1 MNRKLFLFA
10 ALLVTILV
18 VAVACAP
25 AAAPTSAPATS
36 APSGGATSAPAATS
50 APSSGGGTIKIVSS
64 YPLTGGDSADG
75 ISMANSAK
83 QAIQDRG
90 GKSGNYTLVYQ
101 SMDDAS
107 AAKGAWDGDIE
118 TSNANKAVADP
129 QVLLYLGTYNSG
141 AAKLSI
147 PILNQAGPLAMLSG
161 ANTAIGLTKSI
172 SGVTSPDEPNKY
184 YPTGVRNY
192 VRIVPPDDFQGAVD
206 ARWAQE
212 LGAKS
217 TYILNDQQLYGQ
229 GVAVRYEQVAKQLG
243 INVIANEG
251 IDTKAND
258 FSAQATKIASANP
271 DIFFFGGVESSK
283 ASLVWKA
290 LRSAGYK
297 GKMMG
302 PDGLYTPNFIKGAG
316 ADAEGTYI
324 TFAGTPVDQLL
335 KIPEAKKWYDEYV
348 SMFGGKPTGYGSYG
362 YEAALVGLKAIDN
375 CVAKNTV
382 TRKCV
387 RDELFNLKDFKGI
400 FGYSY
405 SIDANGDTTAAG
417 ISRNIVQNGDFKFL
431 DMAPTQ

>member
-1 MNRKLFLFA
+1 MKLKVLFTA
-10 ALLVTILV
+10 VILVTALIL
-18 VAVACAP
+18 AVAC
-25 AAAPTSAPATS
+25 
-36 APSGGATSAPAATS
+36 GGTPGAS
-50 APSSGGGTIKIVSS
+50 GGTIKIISS

-83 QAIQDRG
+83 LALQNHG
-90 GKSGNYTLVYQ
+90 PKSGNYTIVYE

-107 AAKGAWDGDIE
+107 AARGSWDPDIE

-129 QVLLYLGTYNSG
+129 SVLLYLGTYNSG

-147 PILNQAGPLAMLSG
+147 PILNAAGPLAMLSG
-161 ANTAIGLTKSI
+161 ANTAIGLTKSLPP
-172 SGVTSPDEPNKY
+172 VTTADEPNKY
-184 YPTGVRNY
+184 YPNSIRNY

-217 TYILNDQQLYGQ
+217 VYILHDQQLYGQ
-229 GVAVRYEQVAKQLG
+229 GVAARFEQVAKELG
-243 INVIANEG
+243 VTVLGSEG
-251 IDTKAND
+251 IDTKATD
-258 FSAQATKIASANP
+258 YSAQATKIASANP
-271 DIFFFGGVESSK
+271 DLFFFGGVESSNG
-283 ASLVWKA
+283 SLVWKA

-297 GKMMG
+297 GIMMG

-335 KIPEAKKWYDEYV
+335 KIPEAKKWHDDYV
-348 SMFGGKPTGYGSYG
+348 KMFGTEPTGYGSYG
-362 YEAALVGLKAIDN
+362 YEAALLGLKAIDD

-382 TRKCV
+382 TRVCV
-387 RDELFNLKDFKGI
+387 RDALFNTKDFKGI

-417 ISRNIVQNGDFKFL
+417 ISRNIIENGAFKFL